1 MALAKMLEA
10 TMHTPSFWLIAILLI
25 GGLLM
30 HFYSV
35 LHLARLRASGF
46 YPPVGKARMA
56 DVIRLKNAGH
66 PAFAMRCYR
75 EIHACSLREAKD
87 ALGKLTQD
95 AS

>member
-1 MALAKMLEA
+1 MLEA
-10 TMHTPSFWLIAILLI
+10 TIHNPSFWLIAILLI

-35 LHLARLRASGF
+35 LHLARLRASGL

-66 PAFAMRCYR
+66 PTFAMRCYR
-75 EIHACSLREAKD
+75 EIHACSLREAKE
-87 ALGKLTQD
+87 AVEKMAQG
-95 AS
+95 